1 MKAIEAFIE
10 SQGGPEVID
19 WREVTLDKPGPG
31 QVLLRQTAIGLNYI
45 DIYHRDGT
53 YPVPVP
59 GGLGLESAGE
69 VVAVGE
75 GVHGFQPGDRAATF
89 GPERTAY
96 ASARLVGAA
105 SLSKLPPAIDDE
117 TAAAALLK
125 ACTVEMLV
133 ERCAKVEAG
142 WPALVHAAAGGVG
155 LILVQWLKA
164 IGATVIGTV
173 STEAKEHAARAAG
186 ADHVIRYKTDDVA
199 AHVREITDGQGVPV
213 TFDGIGMATWDVSLK
228 ATARRG
234 LIVSYGNAGGPV
246 TGVNLGI
253 LAQHGSQFVTRPTLF
268 DYYHLPGERA
278 AGAARVFEM
287 IESGAVAVTVGQR
300 YSLQDAAR
308 AHADLEAGRT
318 TVTPSTAP
326 HATRH
331 ARPGRSR

>member
-1 MKAIEAFIE
+1 MKAIQAFIE
-10 SQGGPEVID
+10 KQGGPEVID
-19 WREVTLDKPGPG
+19 WREVRLDKPGAG
-31 QVLLRQTAIGLNYI
+31 QLLIRQTAIGLNYI

-53 YPVPVP
+53 YPVDLP
-59 GGLGLESAGE
+59 GGLGLEAAGE
-69 VVAVGE
+69 VIAVGE
-75 GVHGFQPGDRAATF
+75 GVHGFKPGDRVATF
-89 GPERTAY
+89 GPERSAY
-96 ASARLVGAA
+96 ASARLVKA
-105 SLSKLPPAIDDE
+105 SSLFKLPSAIDDE
-117 TAAAALLK
+117 IAAAALLK
-125 ACTVEMLV
+125 ACTVEALV

-142 WPALVHAAAGGVG
+142 WPVLVHAAAGGVG

-173 STEAKEHAARAAG
+173 STEAKEQAAREAG

-268 DYYHLPGERA
+268 DYYLDPGERA
-278 AGAARVFEM
+278 AGAERVFGM
-287 IESGAVAVTVGQR
+287 IESGAVKVTVGQR
-300 YSLQDAAR
+300 YGLQDAAR

-318 TVTPSTAP
+318 TGSTLLIP
-326 HATRH
+326 
-331 ARPGRSR
+331 

>member
-69 VVAVGE
+69 VIAVGE

-105 SLSKLPPAIDDE
+105 SLFKLPPAIDDE

-142 WPALVHAAAGGVG
+142 WPVLVHAAAGGVG

-213 TFDGIGMATWDVSLK
+213 TFDGIGMATWETSLK

-246 TGVNLGI
+246 TGVNLGV

-318 TVTPSTAP
+318 TGSSLLIP
-326 HATRH
+326 
-331 ARPGRSR
+331 

>member
-19 WREVTLDKPGPG
+19 WREVTLEKPGPG

-69 VVAVGE
+69 VIAVGE

-105 SLSKLPPAIDDE
+105 SLFKLPPAIDDE

-142 WPALVHAAAGGVG
+142 WPVLVHAAAGGVG

-199 AHVREITDGQGVPV
+199 AHVCEITDGQGVPV

-318 TVTPSTAP
+318 TGSSLLIP
-326 HATRH
+326 
-331 ARPGRSR
+331 

>member
-1 MKAIEAFIE
+1 MRAIEAFIE

-19 WREVTLDKPGPG
+19 WREVALGEPGPG
-31 QVLLRQTAIGLNYI
+31 QLLVRHTAVGLNYL
-45 DIYHRDGT
+45 DTYHRNGT
-53 YPVPVP
+53 YLVPLP
-59 GGLGLESAGE
+59 SGLGVEAAGE
-69 VVAVGE
+69 VLAVGAD
-75 GVHGFQPGDRAATF
+75 VHGFKPGDRVATF
-89 GPERTAY
+89 GPQRNAY
-96 ASARLVGAA
+96 ASARIVPAA
-105 SLSKLPPAIDDE
+105 GMFKLPAGIDDE

-125 ACTVEMLV
+125 ACTVEALV

-142 WPALVHAAAGGVG
+142 WPVLVHAAAGGVG

-173 STEAKEHAARAAG
+173 STEAKEAAAREAG
-186 ADHVIRYKTDDVA
+186 ADHVIRYKGQDVA

-213 TFDGIGMATWDVSLK
+213 TFDGIGMTTWNVSLK

-253 LAQHGSQFVTRPTLF
+253 LAQHGALFVTRPSLF
-268 DYYHLPGERA
+268 DYYLDSGERA

-287 IESGAVAVTVGQR
+287 LESGAVTVRVGQR
-300 YSLQDAAR
+300 YALEDAAR

-318 TVTPSTAP
+318 TGSSLLIPEP
-326 HATRH
+326 R
-331 ARPGRSR
+331 

>member
-1 MKAIEAFIE
+1 MQATQAFIE

-31 QVLLRQTAIGLNYI
+31 QVLLRHTAIGLNYI

-53 YPVPVP
+53 YPVQLP

-69 VVAVGE
+69 VIAVGE

-96 ASARLVGAA
+96 ASARLVSAA
-105 SLSKLPPAIDDE
+105 SLFKLPPAIDDE

-142 WPALVHAAAGGVG
+142 WPVLVHAAAGGVG

-164 IGATVIGTV
+164 IGASVIGTV
-173 STEAKEHAARAAG
+173 STEAKARAAREAG
-186 ADHVIRYKTDDVA
+186 ADHVLMYKSDDVA

-246 TGVNLGI
+246 TGVNLGV

-268 DYYHLPGERA
+268 DYYLNAGERA
-278 AGAARVFEM
+278 AGAERVFEM
-287 IESGAVAVTVGQR
+287 IESGAVKITVGQR
-300 YSLQDAAR
+300 YGLQDAAR
-308 AHADLEAGRT
+308 AHADLAAGRT
-318 TVTPSTAP
+318 TGSTLLIP
-326 HATRH
+326 
-331 ARPGRSR
+331 

>member
-1 MKAIEAFIE
+1 MQATQAFIE

-19 WREVTLDKPGPG
+19 WREVVLDKPGPG

-53 YPVPVP
+53 YPVQLP
-59 GGLGLESAGE
+59 GGLGLEAAGE
-69 VVAVGE
+69 VIAVGE
-75 GVHGFQPGDRAATF
+75 GVHGFRPGDRAATF
-89 GPERTAY
+89 GPERSAY

-105 SLSKLPPAIDDE
+105 SLFKLPPAIDDE

-142 WPALVHAAAGGVG
+142 WPVLVHAAAGGVG

-173 STEAKEHAARAAG
+173 STDAKAHAAREAG
-186 ADHVIRYKTDDVA
+186 ADHVLMYKSDDVA

-213 TFDGIGMATWDVSLK
+213 TFDGIGMATWEVSLK

-246 TGVNLGI
+246 TGVNLGV

-268 DYYHLPGERA
+268 DYYLHAGERA
-278 AGAARVFEM
+278 AGAERVFEM
-287 IESGAVAVTVGQR
+287 IESGAVKITVGQR

-308 AHADLEAGRT
+308 AHADLAAGRT
-318 TVTPSTAP
+318 TGSSLLIP
-326 HATRH
+326 
-331 ARPGRSR
+331 

>member
-1 MKAIEAFIE
+1 MQAIEAFIAE
-10 SQGGPEVID
+10 QGGPEVIQ
-19 WREVTLDKPGPG
+19 WREVTLGAPAAG
-31 QVLLRQTAIGLNYI
+31 QVLVRQTAIGLNYI
-45 DIYHRDGT
+45 DTYHRDGT
-53 YPVPVP
+53 YPIELP
-59 GGLGLESAGE
+59 GGLGVEAAGE
-69 VVAVGE
+69 VVATGPD
-75 GVHGFQPGDRAATF
+75 VHGLQPGDRVATF
-89 GPERTAY
+89 GPQRGAY
-96 ASARLVGAA
+96 ASAQIVPAA
-105 SLSKLPPAIDDE
+105 SLMKLPAGIDDD

-125 ACTVEMLV
+125 ACTVEALV

-142 WPALVHAAAGGVG
+142 WPVLVHAAAGGVG

-173 STEAKEHAARAAG
+173 STEAKAQTARDAG
-186 ADHVIRYKTDDVA
+186 ADHVIRYKQDDVA

-213 TFDGIGMATWDVSLK
+213 TFDVIGMATWTVSLK

-268 DYYHLPGERA
+268 DYYLDPGERA

-287 IESGAVAVTVGQR
+287 IESGAVAITVGQR
-300 YSLQDAAR
+300 YGLQDAAR

-318 TVTPSTAP
+318 TGSSLLIP
-326 HATRH
+326 
-331 ARPGRSR
+331 

>member
-1 MKAIEAFIE
+1 MQAIQAFIE
-10 SQGGPEVID
+10 RQGGPEVID

-31 QVLLRQTAIGLNYI
+31 QVLLRHTAIGLNYI

-53 YPVPVP
+53 YPVQLP

-69 VVAVGE
+69 VIAVGE
-75 GVHGFQPGDRAATF
+75 GVHGFQPGDRVATF

-96 ASARLVGAA
+96 ASARLVSAA
-105 SLSKLPPAIDDE
+105 SLFKLPPTIDDE

-142 WPALVHAAAGGVG
+142 WPVLVHAAAGGVG

-173 STEAKEHAARAAG
+173 STEAKEHAAHAAG
-186 ADHVIRYKTDDVA
+186 ADHVIRYKNDDVA

-287 IESGAVAVTVGQR
+287 IESGAVQITVGQR

-318 TVTPSTAP
+318 TGSSLLIP
-326 HATRH
+326 
-331 ARPGRSR
+331 